1 MTGPVIFSDISFGG
15 CVKCQKRYEH
25 LHRHQFRHLP
35 GGPGQVTV
43 GEFSTCC
50 GGGRGKGGGCS
61 AKVKIRVEKS
71 DVGSVR
77 TGLRLSLSL
86 SYDKVTGFVDIPEF
100 FVAESAEHSANERNV
115 DFLAV
120 KLADGTSVRFAAKFD
135 TLHQAT
141 RGEGFLFL

>member
-1 MTGPVIFSDISFGG
+1 MG
-15 CVKCQKRYEH
+15 R
-25 LHRHQFRHLP
+25 
-35 GGPGQVTV
+35 
-43 GEFSTCC
+43 
-50 GGGRGKGGGCS
+50 GGGYS

>member
-1 MTGPVIFSDISFGG
+1 MLNHNQIL
-15 CVKCQKRYEH
+15 Q
-25 LHRHQFRHLP
+25 
-35 GGPGQVTV
+35 
-43 GEFSTCC
+43 
-50 GGGRGKGGGCS
+50 
-61 AKVKIRVEKS
+61 
-71 DVGSVR
+71 
-77 TGLRLSLSL
+77 LRKKYLSPSLSL